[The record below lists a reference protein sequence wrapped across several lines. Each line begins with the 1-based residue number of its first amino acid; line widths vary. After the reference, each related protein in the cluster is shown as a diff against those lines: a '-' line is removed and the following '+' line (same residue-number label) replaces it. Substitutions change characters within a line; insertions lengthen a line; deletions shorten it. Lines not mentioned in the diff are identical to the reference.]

1 MMKKKKVQ
9 TVVMTRLM
17 AAMMA
22 VMLSVLMVLPAQAA
36 SAADYAAVF
45 DATYYAEHY
54 PDLKAV
60 FGTDEAALL
69 NHFITCGM
77 AEGRQ
82 GNAEF
87 NVQAYK
93 ERYEDLQAAFG
104 DNLPAYYMH
113 YITNGKA
120 EGRTATAVVQTT
132 TGQNAGNESPKAAV
146 EHDSD
151 YWQYFGSV
159 VADSDVRN
167 YWDIGMAYE
176 LLGYENMERE
186 NAGLKLLVWEDSL
199 TIRAQLRARE
209 IVTDYSHNSAGDY
222 IRGCEENIAWYQ
234 QNASDT
240 IGTWTMRNE
249 STDRMNILHPT
260 NRLTAIG
267 VYIDENGVAHIAQ
280 LFTEHVQ

>member
-1 MMKKKKVQ
+1 MMKTKKVQ
-9 TVVMTRLM
+9 ITVISRMM

-22 VMLSVLMVLPAQAA
+22 LMLSVLMILPTQAA
-36 SAADYAAVF
+36 AAADYEAVF

-54 PDLKAV
+54 PDLQAA

-93 ERYEDLQAAFG
+93 ERYSDLQAAFG
-104 DNLPAYYMH
+104 EDLPAYYMH

-120 EGRTATAVVQTT
+120 EGRTAVAAGQT
-132 TGQNAGNESPKAAV
+132 TGQDNADAESK
-146 EHDSD
+146 EEL
-151 YWQYFGSV
+151 
-159 VADSDVRN
+159 RN
-167 YWDIGMAYE
+167 GWNIGMGYE

-186 NAGLKLLVWEDSL
+186 NAGLKLLVWSDDL

-209 IVTDYSHNSAGDY
+209 LASDYSHTSAGDY
-222 IRGCEENIAWYQ
+222 IRECEENIARNQ
-234 QNASDT
+234 QGAVST
-240 IGTWTMRNE
+240 IAEWTRRNE
-249 STDRMNILHPT
+249 STEKMNILHPT

-267 VYIDENGVAHIAQ
+267 VYVDGNGVIYVAQ
-280 LFTEHVQ
+280 LFTENVK

>member
-1 MMKKKKVQ
+1 MMMRKTKKTQVA
-9 TVVMTRLM
+9 VAVRIM
-17 AAMMA
+17 AAMTA
-22 VMLSVLMVLPAQAA
+22 VMLSVLTVLPVQAA
-36 SAADYAAVF
+36 TAADYAAVF

-87 NVQAYK
+87 NVQSYK
-93 ERYEDLQAAFG
+93 ARYADLQAAFG

-120 EGRTATAVVQTT
+120 EGRTAVEAGQTS
-132 TGQNAGNESPKAAV
+132 GQGNADTESKS
-146 EHDSD
+146 E
-151 YWQYFGSV
+151 
-159 VADSDVRN
+159 VRDG
-167 YWDIGMAYE
+167 WEIGMGYE
-176 LLGYENMERE
+176 LLGYENMERV
-186 NAGLKLLVWEDSL
+186 NAGLKLLVWEDDL

-209 IVTDYSHNSAGDY
+209 LATDFSHTSAGDY
-222 IRGCEENIAWYQ
+222 TRECQENIARNQ
-234 QNASDT
+234 QDAVST
-240 IGTWTMRNE
+240 IAEWTRRNE
-249 STDRMNILHPT
+249 STERMNILHPT

-267 VYIDENGVAHIAQ
+267 VYVDAKGNIYVAQ
-280 LFTEHVQ
+280 LFTETVK

>member
-1 MMKKKKVQ
+1 MMKTKKVQ
-9 TVVMTRLM
+9 IAVTARIM

-22 VMLSVLMVLPAQAA
+22 VMLSVLMVLPTQAA
-36 SAADYAAVF
+36 TAADYAAVF

-54 PDLKAV
+54 PDLQAA

-87 NVQAYK
+87 NVQTYK
-93 ERYEDLQAAFG
+93 ERYSDLQAAFG

-120 EGRTATAVVQTT
+120 EGRTAVAA
-132 TGQNAGNESPKAAV
+132 GQNAGQNNGNATSKE
-146 EHDSD
+146 EI
-151 YWQYFGSV
+151 
-159 VADSDVRN
+159 RN
-167 YWDIGMAYE
+167 GWNIGMGYE

-186 NAGLKLLVWEDSL
+186 NAGLKLLVWSDDL

-209 IVTDYSHNSAGDY
+209 LASDYSHTSAGDY
-222 IRGCEENIAWYQ
+222 IRECEENIARNQ
-234 QNASDT
+234 QGAVST
-240 IGTWTMRNE
+240 IAEWTRRNE
-249 STDRMNILHPT
+249 STEKMNILHPT

-267 VYIDENGVAHIAQ
+267 VYVDGNGVIYVAQ
-280 LFTEHVQ
+280 LFTENVK

>member
-1 MMKKKKVQ
+1 MMKTKKAQ
-9 TVVMTRLM
+9 IALTARIM
-17 AAMMA
+17 AALMA
-22 VMLSVLMVLPAQAA
+22 VMLSVLMVLPSQAA
-36 SAADYAAVF
+36 PAADYAAVF

-54 PDLKAV
+54 PDLKAA

-93 ERYEDLQAAFG
+93 EGYSDLQAAFG

-120 EGRTATAVVQTT
+120 EGRTAVMAGQTS
-132 TGQNAGNESPKAAV
+132 GQDNANAEPK
-146 EHDSD
+146 EEL
-151 YWQYFGSV
+151 
-159 VADSDVRN
+159 RN
-167 YWDIGMAYE
+167 GWNIGMGYE

-186 NAGLKLLVWEDSL
+186 NAGLKLLVWEDDL

-209 IVTDYSHNSAGDY
+209 LASNYSHTSAGDY
-222 IRGCEENIAWYQ
+222 ARDCQENIARNQ
-234 QNASDT
+234 QNAVST
-240 IGTWTMRNE
+240 IAEWTRRNE
-249 STDRMNILHPT
+249 STERMNILHPT

-267 VYIDENGVAHIAQ
+267 VYVDGNGVIYVAQ
-280 LFTEHVQ
+280 LFTESVK

>member
-1 MMKKKKVQ
+1 MMKTKKVQ
-9 TVVMTRLM
+9 TAVTARIV

-22 VMLSVLMVLPAQAA
+22 VMLSVFMVLPAQAA
-36 SAADYAAVF
+36 AAADYAAVF

-54 PDLKAV
+54 PDLKAA

-87 NVQAYK
+87 NVQSYK
-93 ERYEDLQAAFG
+93 EGYPDLQAAFG
-104 DNLPAYYMH
+104 ENLPAYYMH

-120 EGRTATAVVQTT
+120 EGRTAVAA
-132 TGQNAGNESPKAAV
+132 GQNAGQNNENTTSK
-146 EHDSD
+146 EEIRNG
-151 YWQYFGSV
+151 W
-159 VADSDVRN
+159 DV
-167 YWDIGMAYE
+167 GMGYE

-186 NAGLKLLVWEDSL
+186 NAGLKLLVWSDDL

-209 IVTDYSHNSAGDY
+209 LASDYSHTSAGDY
-222 IRGCEENIAWYQ
+222 IRECEENIARNQ
-234 QNASDT
+234 QGAVST
-240 IGTWTMRNE
+240 IAEWTRRNE
-249 STDRMNILHPT
+249 STERMNILHQT

-267 VYIDENGVAHIAQ
+267 VYVDGNGVIYVAQ
-280 LFTEHVQ
+280 LFTEHVK